1 MFLLH
6 LVVSL
11 SIRAL
16 VVNTQL
22 REHRLECGFST
33 SGPFLTVEDQAAVGN
48 DNGFGR
54 LGLIALGFR
63 VAGHPSRA
71 ICP

>member
-33 SGPFLTVEDQAAVGN
+33 SGPFLTVEDQAAVKLPQ
-48 DNGFGR
+48 DEPQKTAMCAA
-54 LGLIALGFR
+54 LEVGLFVEGE
-63 VAGHPSRA
+63 
-71 ICP
+71 